1 MSSENTNV
9 DTNEFSSEAGVSLIT
24 LLVALTLIVILGVL
38 AIQNFNFGKSKG
50 EIMYSLSTSLASA
63 AKRMEID
70 TSCYPLNTAQLF
82 NYSTYGSTTNTCG
95 TSVSSTW
102 NGPYINVYSNV
113 STNDNIVLPKFG
125 PGVTATITKVAA
137 TKITANSP
145 DANAI
150 AVEFQHVPNNVANQ
164 AGIACGIAPVGGTTI
179 GQQGNN
185 CAVVAG
191 TGNTS
196 TFYYAFA
203 YTNQ

>member
-1 MSSENTNV
+1 MNNTSDDVKEISSE
-9 DTNEFSSEAGVSLIT
+9 SGVSLIT
-24 LLVALTLIVILGVL
+24 LLVALALIVILGVL

-82 NYSTYGSTTNTCG
+82 NYTTYGSTTNTCG
-95 TSVSSTW
+95 SSVSSTW
-102 NGPYINVYSNV
+102 NGPYINVYSDV

-125 PGVTATITKVAA
+125 PGVTATITKVASSTIA
-137 TKITANSP
+137 SNAADT
-145 DANAI
+145 NAI
-150 AVEFQHVPNNVANQ
+150 AVEFKNVPNNVANQ

-179 GQQGNN
+179 GQKGNN
-185 CAVVAG
+185 CAVTSG

-196 TFYYAFA
+196 DFYYAFA